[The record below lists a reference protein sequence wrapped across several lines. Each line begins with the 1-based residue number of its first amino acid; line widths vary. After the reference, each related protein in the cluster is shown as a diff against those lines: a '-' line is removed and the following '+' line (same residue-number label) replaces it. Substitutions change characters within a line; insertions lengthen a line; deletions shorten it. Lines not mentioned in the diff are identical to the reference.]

1 MLRHLWNTG
10 FRLLPFWI
18 YTLPMKRFL
27 VWLVLLA
34 VSAFALA
41 QLGTRPPSARAESW
55 YANAVF
61 YQVFVRSFQDSNG
74 DGKGDLRGLTSRLN
88 YLRELGITA
97 LWLNPIHPSP
107 SYHGYDVTDY
117 TGINPDYGTLE
128 DFKAFLAAAKQRNIR
143 VILDYVPN
151 HTARSHPW
159 FQDALRGGEK
169 RNWYLWRDQ
178 NPGWK
183 QPWANG
189 ATAWHPVST
198 GGSSSAKVVFPGSIQ
213 TALGGTAWNPNGSE
227 TRAVEVKP
235 GVFELVVR
243 LPKGSYEYKVAV
255 GGTWTENY
263 GRNGRADGENIK
275 LELAAETIVKFV
287 FDRNSKTVQDS
298 INNPD
303 LVTAPSQIPAARPFN
318 DTPSQTQYYYG
329 VFWDGMPD
337 LNWRSTNVREAMFDA
352 AKYWLTLGVDGFRID
367 AGRYLFEEFDNNTPD
382 NEQSQ
387 DWHSDFSQFV
397 KSINPEAAV
406 VSEIWT
412 STETVAKYFQN
423 GLGQDMGF
431 NFDLNRA
438 IRDAANRANPEPVQQ
453 VLARVAK
460 NYPAMAVDA
469 IFTSNHDLERMKFFN
484 SGRYRSAA
492 AMLLT
497 LPGTPFIYYGEEIG
511 LPNAASN
518 RDEAK
523 RTPMRWSDRAYGG
536 FSTTQPW
543 QLFSSTDPNINVEAQ
558 QKPGTLWSLYKN
570 LIRIRQQNPALRVGG
585 YTPLETGNSRV
596 FGFVRQYNTQKIV
609 VLLNLDSDPQAVRL
623 KLGSSLSGAGVRE
636 LTLDKTLGSLTD
648 NYTVKLNPYGLV
660 LLEIK

>member
-1 MLRHLWNTG
+1 
-10 FRLLPFWI
+10 
-18 YTLPMKRFL
+18 MKRFL
-27 VWLVLLA
+27 FWLGLVL

-41 QLGTRPPSARAESW
+41 QMAGTRAPSSRADGW

-61 YQVFVRSFQDSNG
+61 YQVFVRSFQDSDG
-74 DGKGDLRGLTSRLN
+74 DGKGDLRGLTARLD
-88 YLRELGITA
+88 YLRQLGITA

-107 SYHGYDVTDY
+107 SYHGFDVTDY
-117 TGINPDYGTLE
+117 KGINPDYGTLE
-128 DFKAFLAAAKQRNIR
+128 DFKGFLAAAKQRNIR

-159 FQDALRGGEK
+159 FQDALRGGQK

-189 ATAWHPVST
+189 GNAWHPVQT

-213 TALGGTAWNPNGSE
+213 AALGATAWNPNGSE
-227 TRAVEVKP
+227 TRAVEVSS

-263 GRNGRADGENIK
+263 GKNGRADGENIK
-275 LELAAETIVKFV
+275 LEVANDTIVKFV
-287 FDRNSKTVQDS
+287 FDRNSKSVQDS
-298 INNPD
+298 INNPTT
-303 LVTAPSQIPAARPFN
+303 VTAPTEIPAPTQFN
-318 DTPSQTQYYYG
+318 DAPSQTQYHYG

-337 LNWRSTNVREAMFDA
+337 LNWRSTDVREALFDA
-352 AKYWLTLGVDGFRID
+352 AKYWLELGVDGFRVD
-367 AGRYLFEEFDNNTPD
+367 AGRYLFEESDNNTPD
-382 NEQSQ
+382 NELSQ
-387 DWHSDFSQFV
+387 DWHTDFSQFV
-397 KSINPEAAV
+397 KSVNPEAAV

-423 GLGQDMGF
+423 GTGQDIGF
-431 NFDLNRA
+431 NFDLSRA
-438 IRDAANRANPEPVQQ
+438 IRDAANRANPEAVQQ
-453 VLARVAK
+453 VLTRVAK
-460 NYPAMAVDA
+460 SYPTTAVDA
-469 IFTSNHDLERMKFFN
+469 IFTSNHDLERMKFLN
-484 SGRYRSAA
+484 SGRFRSAA

-511 LPNAASN
+511 MPNAASN

-523 RTPMRWSDRAYGG
+523 RTPMRWSDRAFGG

-543 QLFSSTDPNINVEAQ
+543 QLFSTTDPNINVEAQ

-570 LIRIRQQNPALRVGG
+570 LIRIRQANPALRVGG

-596 FGFVRQYNTQKIV
+596 FGFVRQYNNQKIA

-623 KLGSSLSGAGVRE
+623 KLGSSLPRGAAVRE
-636 LTLDKTLGSLTD
+636 LTLGKTLGNLTE
-648 NYTVKLNPYGLV
+648 NYAVKLNAYGLV
-660 LLEIK
+660 LLEVK